1 MTLKKF
7 TTYIYYVGGLVFVI
21 GCIANILVKHTS
33 IITMTRSATA
43 FVMLAGIVLML
54 PLFLY
59 KDLHHKEFKKENQER
74 WIHTGVILI
83 GCALIFFVKEYLL

>member
-43 FVMLAGIVLML
+43 L
-54 PLFLY
+54 
-59 KDLHHKEFKKENQER
+59 
-74 WIHTGVILI
+74 
-83 GCALIFFVKEYLL
+83 